1 MVLCAH
7 GEFVSAFMFKEQ
19 RKPKLSHPELDIHE
33 RPYSLKNNEAHYVYI
48 YIYNNY
54 NCESLFR
61 IINIK
66 LFSIRVHQIHQYVF
80 LWVALHPMAP
90 TRVSLKIG
98 SPQKFDGLSSVLP
111 LNGYVYTAF
120 IHIYTVYIYVQTH
133 PRLQHTWLP
142 SGKLT

>member
-33 RPYSLKNNEAHYVYI
+33 RPYSLKNNESHYV
-48 YIYNNY
+48 YNNY

-80 LWVALHPMAP
+80 LWVALRPI
-90 TRVSLKIG
+90 TENRVTPKI
-98 SPQKFDGLSSVLP
+98 
-111 LNGYVYTAF
+111 
-120 IHIYTVYIYVQTH
+120 
-133 PRLQHTWLP
+133 
-142 SGKLT
+142 